1 MISAALVQHAEPS
14 KIPEMNE
21 AATELERR
29 GISVTRFHAKHLLR
43 RQVPLSRQT
52 LVVGEIHVV
61 ESALKQLGVEPPLEN
76 CYPEVLRPF
85 MHRRVWPSTLREVT
99 SALITGSLAEVFVKP
114 RGRIKTFTGRMV
126 DAADV
131 GSIMH
136 HAATMPV
143 WCSEVVSFSSEHR
156 AFVVRGEVKSVRQYG
171 GDAQTPDASLIHQ
184 CVDAL
189 TKAGHAAA
197 YAVDFG
203 VLRDGRTA
211 LLEVND
217 GYSLGTYGCPPEISV
232 EVLITRWTEL
242 VTQA

>member
-1 MISAALVQHAEPS
+1 MISAALVQHAEAS

-21 AATELERR
+21 AATELERQ
-29 GISVTRFHAKHLLR
+29 GISVMRFHAKHLLR
-43 RQVPLSRQT
+43 HRVPLAPHT
-52 LVVGEIHVV
+52 LVVGEIPVV

-76 CYPEVLRPF
+76 CYPEVLRSF
-85 MHRRVWPSTLREVT
+85 LHRRVWPSTLREVT
-99 SALITGSLAEVFVKP
+99 SALITGSLGEVFVKP
-114 RGRIKTFTGRMV
+114 RGRIKTFTGRML

-136 HAATMPV
+136 HAATTAV
-143 WCSEVVSFSSEHR
+143 WCSEVVSFASEHR
-156 AFVVRGEVKSVRQYG
+156 AFVVRGEVKSVRRYR
-171 GDAQTPDASLIHQ
+171 GDAQTPDVAVIQQ

-197 YAVDFG
+197 YAIDFG
-203 VLRDGRTA
+203 VLRDGRTV

-232 EVLITRWTEL
+232 EVLTIRWAEL
-242 VTQA
+242 VSQA